1 MKKMKYSAAF
11 LCCIM
16 VLSACGAGNTER
28 IAETTPTATVAAVEE
43 NETTTAET
51 TAAHETEEKEPLY
64 IPESGMAKAAFCD
77 EMVAANSFSALSE
90 NYDSVVVTE
99 TGTEG
104 NGESMSLK
112 IVISEFEGKKAASFT
127 YDFDDLK
134 MTMFATDTYAV
145 QSSLEANS
153 FGHGISI
160 VHPRYKDSVIE
171 KQFFNFFPE
180 NAYLCD
186 IREEEGLY
194 VVEMGAEDSDDDAR
208 LYYYINPEDF
218 SLIKINGEG
227 ENGEGENVKVAVD
240 FEYNSPTA
248 LDMTA
253 YDAVFG
259 GDDLVSVTFCFD
271 PDTEEEY
278 SCTLKLNKNTVVSVY
293 AEELIQYFYKDKE
306 MTEIVRDISELDGA
320 TIYANSEKT
329 GVSVFEYPY
338 INSGEP

>member
-11 LCCIM
+11 LCCTI

-28 IAETTPTATVAAVEE
+28 IAETTPTATVTAVEE

-51 TAAHETEEKEPLY
+51 TAAPETEKKKPLY
-64 IPESGMAKAAFCD
+64 IPESGMARAEFCD
-77 EMVAANSFSALSE
+77 EMKAKNSLSALSE
-90 NYDSVVVTE
+90 KYDSVVITL
-99 TGTEG
+99 TGTEE
-104 NGESMSLK
+104 NGESMSFK
-112 IVISEFEGKKAASFT
+112 MVISEFEGERATSVT
-127 YDFDDLK
+127 CDFDDIRESVF
-134 MTMFATDTYAV
+134 TTENYAV

-153 FGHGISI
+153 FGHDISI

-180 NAYLCD
+180 DAYLCD
-186 IREEEGLY
+186 IREEEEVY
-194 VVEMGAEDSDDDAR
+194 VVEMGSDDSDDDAR
-208 LYYYINPEDF
+208 LYYYLNPEDF
-218 SLIKINGEG
+218 SLIKITGES
-227 ENGEGENVKVAVD
+227 ENAEATID
-240 FEYNSPTA
+240 FEYNAPTA

-253 YDAVFG
+253 YEAVFG

-271 PDTEEEY
+271 PDTEEEH
-278 SCTLKLNKNTVVSVY
+278 SCTLKLNKNTVVYVY

>member
-16 VLSACGAGNTER
+16 VLSACGAGNKER
-28 IAETTPTATVAAVEE
+28 IAETTPTATVAAVGE

-77 EMVAANSFSALSE
+77 EMVAANSLSALSE
-90 NYDSVVVTE
+90 NYDSVVITL
-99 TGTEG
+99 TGTEED
-104 NGESMSLK
+104 GENMFFK
-112 IVISEFEGKKAASFT
+112 MVISEFEGKRATSVT
-127 YDFDDLK
+127 CDFDDIRESVF
-134 MTMFATDTYAV
+134 TADNYAV
-145 QSSLEANS
+145 DSILGPNS
-153 FGHGISI
+153 ISPGISI
-160 VHPRYKDSVIE
+160 IPPGYKGNIAE
-171 KQFFNFFPE
+171 KLYINYFPE
-180 NAYLCD
+180 DAYLCD
-186 IREEEGLY
+186 IREEEGIY
-194 VVEMGAEDSDDDAR
+194 VVEMGSDDSDDDAR
-208 LYYYINPEDF
+208 LYYYLNPEDF
-218 SLIKINGEG
+218 SLIKITGKS
-227 ENGEGENVKVAVD
+227 ENAEAVVD
-240 FEYNSPTA
+240 FEYNTSTA